1 MIGIMKIE
9 MKKFGAIL
17 NSRPDGREAALRLF
31 QIVNGTEE
39 TMVTIDLEG
48 VDVLTPSFADEF
60 FTLINDRYKGNKKI
74 NIVNANTPVVKSALK
89 VLSK

>member
-1 MIGIMKIE
+1 MKIE

-39 TMVTIDLEG
+39 TIVTIDLEG
-48 VDVLTPSFADEF
+48 VNVLTPSFADEF
-60 FTLINDRYKGNKKI
+60 FTLINDRYKDNKKI